1 MQKYT
6 KHYNTKRT
14 SQKEA
19 IPGREAEMAEN
30 YAGGVVFKLDEWKI
44 LDRVLILGSDKPTY
58 YASAKT
64 LTKECAKNLAGL
76 IKQDAKRVVDRI
88 VEVSDAGRAP
98 NNDPALFAL
107 AMVAG
112 TADDEGKKYAL
123 ANLNKVARIG
133 THLFHFVEYV
143 QGFRGWGR
151 GLRNGLANWY
161 LDKATDKLALQVVKY
176 QSRDGWSHRDVL
188 RKTHARAVDGEMN
201 KIFAWVT
208 HGIGGEIKG
217 KDGEF
222 RKTFPQSIDGM
233 KDIKLIYG
241 FERAKLAENEDEVVK
256 LISEYNL
263 PREAVPTQ
271 FMGKKVYGALL
282 PKMPMTALIRN
293 LGNLSK
299 VGILKAGN
307 FDEIKLV
314 VDKITSEENLR
325 KARVHPLQLLMA
337 LKIYG
342 AGHGMR
348 GKGEWEVVPQI
359 VDALD
364 EAFYKAFA
372 FVEPT
377 GKRILIALDVSGS
390 MTMNCVAGVEGLTPR
405 AASAVMAMVTMKAEQ
420 NWAVVGF
427 TSGRR
432 DSSHNWYMERGAIST
447 LNLSPRMR
455 LDDVERTVD
464 NLPFGGTDCALP
476 AIWAKEQKRDF
487 DAIIILTDNE
497 SWAGDIA
504 PTQALKQYENII
516 GHSVYQVVVAMTA
529 TQYSVADPKEATQLD
544 VVGFDSSAPAII
556 SDFISGKL

>member
-1 MQKYT
+1 M
-6 KHYNTKRT
+6 
-14 SQKEA
+14 
-19 IPGREAEMAEN
+19 
-30 YAGGVVFKLDEWKI
+30 
-44 LDRVLILGSDKPTY
+44 
-58 YASAKT
+58 
-64 LTKECAKNLAGL
+64 
-76 IKQDAKRVVDRI
+76 
-88 VEVSDAGRAP
+88 
-98 NNDPALFAL
+98 
-107 AMVAG
+107 
-112 TADDEGKKYAL
+112 
-123 ANLNKVARIG
+123 
-133 THLFHFVEYV
+133 
-143 QGFRGWGR
+143 GFRGWGR
-151 GLRNGLANWY
+151 GLRNGIAKWY
-161 LDKATDKLALQVVKY
+161 LEKDIDKLALQVVKY
-176 QSRDGWSHRDVL
+176 QGRDGWTHRDVL
-188 RKTHARAVDGEMN
+188 RKIHVKTNDETLN

-208 HGIGGEIKG
+208 HGIGGEVKS
-217 KDGEF
+217 KDGTM
-222 RKTFPQSIDGM
+222 RKTFPQSIDSM